1 MTPLRASA
9 IVLAFVSAVMPLP
22 AHHSWPVNNDKLVT
36 VKGKV
41 IEFMWANPHPM
52 IILEVQ
58 ASDGRVEK
66 WHVGG
71 PAIIRMEA
79 NGWTKTTVKAGDVIT
94 GVGHQFADGEKVI
107 KLDHVVLAD
116 GKEMRVY
123 GP

>member
-1 MTPLRASA
+1 MMALHASA
-9 IVLAFVSAVMPLP
+9 IALVCVSAVMPLP
-22 AHHSWPVNNDKLVT
+22 AHHSWPVNNDRLVT

-66 WHVGG
+66 WQVGG

-79 NGWTKTTVKAGDVIT
+79 NGWTKTTVKTGDVIT
-94 GVGHQFADGEKVI
+94 GVGHQFADGEKVV
-107 KLDHVVLAD
+107 KLDHVVLPD

>member
-1 MTPLRASA
+1 MTALRASA
-9 IVLAFVSAVMPLP
+9 IVLVFVSAVMPLP
-22 AHHSWPVNNDKLVT
+22 AHHSWPVNNDRLVT
-36 VKGKV
+36 VTGKV

-66 WHVGG
+66 WQVGG

-79 NGWTKTTVKAGDVIT
+79 NGWTKTTVKTGDVIT
-94 GVGHQFADGEKVI
+94 GVGHQFADGEKVV
-107 KLDHVVLAD
+107 KLDHVVLPD